1 MKKIGRYDIVEELG
15 RGAMGVVY
23 KASDPKIGRLVAI
36 KILSLNPLSQLDMS
50 RGIEM
55 FMREARA
62 AGRLSHPGIV
72 TIHDALEDPETHAH
86 YIVMEFVP
94 GQTLEHVLQSG
105 SPMEIFHVLSIVR
118 QVAEALE
125 YAHNQNVIHRDLKPA
140 NILLTD
146 DGRVKITDFGIAK
159 FAGRVGTV
167 RTDSLI
173 GTPSYMSPEQVTG
186 GKVDARSDMFS
197 LGIIF
202 YTMLTGQ
209 RPFAGDTAA
218 VMFKIAYEDPPP
230 PGQLNS
236 QISRAH
242 DYIVLRCLAK
252 DPDKRYGSASAFL
265 DDLEDL
271 QHGRPPRSETLS
283 AAADFRPGDRTA
295 LNGKPSVGPPAGAG
309 REISPTNARLVGAT
323 VLVTFCGLVALEI
336 WMSAHRRNWSATAHA
351 AREATSVEPLVA
363 PPFPGPPR
371 AQEPVVPAANLPE
384 SPPLV
389 EATKRADHDGSLR
402 ASRMPSKSNPRPAP
416 EAASVSTSGRPSTGR
431 ALTTRAPA
439 TRKLV
444 QLVCKHD
451 LAVATLTIS
460 SGTKTIFIGNLRG
473 KKRGGIFGIKSVY
486 SGTLARA
493 LTVPDG
499 ADEISV
505 RVASPDGSTD
515 LSSTIPAVSLPQSLP
530 TLNVVVNNDHLSL
543 TWGANPG
550 RTP

>member
-1 MKKIGRYDIVEELG
+1 MASMKKIGRYDIVEELG

-23 KASDPKIGRLVAI
+23 KASDPQIGRLVAI

-105 SPMEIFHVLSIVR
+105 SPMDISNVLSIVR

-125 YAHNQNVIHRDLKPA
+125 YAHSQNVIHRDLKPA
-140 NILLTD
+140 NILLPD

-197 LGIIF
+197 LGIIL

-209 RPFAGDTAA
+209 KPFAGDTAA

-230 PGQLNS
+230 PSRLNS

-242 DYIVLRCLAK
+242 DYIVLGCLAK

-283 AAADFRPGDRTA
+283 AAADFRPGERTA
-295 LNGKPSVGPPAGAG
+295 VTGKPSVGPPAGAG
-309 REISPTNARLVGAT
+309 REISATNARLIGAT

-336 WMSAHRRNWSATAHA
+336 WMSAHRRIWRAAAHA
-351 AREATSVEPLVA
+351 AREAKSVEPLVA
-363 PPFPGPPR
+363 PPSPGNPR
-371 AQEPVVPAANLPE
+371 AQEPVVPATKVPE
-384 SPPLV
+384 SPPPV
-389 EATKRADHDGSLR
+389 EA
-402 ASRMPSKSNPRPAP
+402 
-416 EAASVSTSGRPSTGR
+416 AAVSTSGRPSTAR
-431 ALTTRAPA
+431 ARTIRAPA
-439 TRKLV
+439 MRKLF

-460 SGTKTIFIGNLRG
+460 SGTKTIFIANLRG
-473 KKRGGIFGIKSVY
+473 KKRGGVFGIKSSY

-499 ADEISV
+499 AQEISV
-505 RVASPDGSTD
+505 RVVSPDGSTD
-515 LSSTIPAVSLPQSLP
+515 LSSTIPAASLQGSLPA
-530 TLNVVVNNDHLSL
+530 LNVVVNNDHLSL
-543 TWGANPG
+543 NWGASPQ